1 MSQVSREEPTIKLL
15 LGSLALF
22 SGLFL
27 GAGGLLVGTIL
38 TFIVLAALA
47 AGLGVEI
54 TPVLIVVIAL
64 LFTQGIGC
72 MGVAVSYY
80 KLRPTIAPRIR
91 SVLGLPGDGQP
102 FDIPAAVPDTR
113 DVTVVVVGY
122 ATAFGGLIAASLVV
136 TAYQNFTGAEIE
148 SGSNAIAETGV
159 QNPEL
164 LLLLIPISILLIG
177 PGEELLFRGVVQ
189 GRIREFFS
197 PIPGIIIPSAM
208 FAGVHWFALSGGSP
222 EGNLVA
228 VGILFIPALVLGA
241 AYEYSQNIV
250 VPSLIHGFYNATLF
264 SLLYITIAFG
274 GQLPQ

>member
-1 MSQVSREEPTIKLL
+1 MSQVSREEPIIKLL

-27 GAGGLLVGTIL
+27 GAGGLIVGTIL
-38 TFIVLAALA
+38 TFGVVAALV
-47 AGLGVEI
+47 AGAGIEL
-54 TPVLIVVIAL
+54 TPVVLVVIAL

-72 MGVAVSYY
+72 MGVALGYY
-80 KLRPTIAPRIR
+80 KLRPAIAPRIR
-91 SVLGLPGDGQP
+91 SLLGLPGEGPP
-102 FDIPAAVPDTR
+102 FDIPASVPDTR

-136 TAYQNFTGAEIE
+136 TAYQSYTGTEID
-148 SGSNAIAETGV
+148 SGSNSIAEVGV
-159 QNPEL
+159 QNPEF
-164 LLLLIPISILLIG
+164 LLLLIPISIFLIG

-197 PIPGIIIPSAM
+197 PIPGIVIPSVM
-208 FAGVHWFALSGGSP
+208 FAGVHWFALSGGSF

-228 VGILFIPALVLGA
+228 VGILFIPALVLGV
-241 AYEYSQNIV
+241 AYEYTQNIV

-264 SLLYITIAFG
+264 SLLYLTIAFG
-274 GQLPQ
+274 DQIPQ